1 MHDTLRP
8 SPFSPLA
15 LDVAPPPSPPCPR
28 PQLGQERDAVSC
40 QASSLTAERDSL
52 GQQLRGMRADVDRL
66 GAERDSW
73 MRQAREAVAAL
84 RAVPA
89 PTLPPPPSTQRVQ
102 RHSDGAGPLS

>member
-1 MHDTLRP
+1 M
-8 SPFSPLA
+8 
-15 LDVAPPPSPPCPR
+15 
-28 PQLGQERDAVSC
+28 SC

-89 PTLPPPPSTQRVQ
+89 PTLPPPPPPSACSGIQTEPDRCHEEAVAQVR
-102 RHSDGAGPLS
+102 GL